1 MILDLGDIIKAQGLS
16 GEVKVKPLLR
26 DASLFKSLKTML
38 IDGIP
43 FKVSQVSIRQGFVYI
58 RFESVS
64 DRNRAEAIIG
74 KKVGVD
80 ESLLPALNKGEFYI
94 KDLIGKE
101 VMLSSGELLGRLESI
116 ENYGSADIITVRG
129 DKVVRFPFLK
139 KLNLT
144 LDNIT
149 GYVTIDE
156 NCFSENAVYED

>member
-1 MILDLGDIIKAQGLS
+1 MVIQLGDIIKAQGLS

-38 IDGIP
+38 IDGSP

-129 DKVVRFPFLK
+129 NKVVRFPFLK